1 MRFAKVITL
10 FAIVSFTTISCS
22 DKNGHN
28 SVDQEPTLVLNKT
41 SLSLNQEETFTLTAE
56 IKYSKRPTIDS
67 FTWSSSNEDVARVSS
82 GKVTAIGVGTA
93 IITAKATFYDNY
105 SAQCEVTV
113 TREAGFDY
121 EIGKPDGKVIDDYYR
136 FYIPVKNTG
145 TMNICL
151 YRMTYQITNKYD
163 DELYDSFFSMS
174 SAPMIIAPGE
184 TGYFYD
190 TPYNGHGSFEGK
202 TSNDLVVIQH
212 PIIRKANDYKCERYQ
227 VSEPTIV
234 DSEYGFGSYI
244 EGSLT
249 NNSSARI
256 TKPAIALH
264 LFDQNNKFVYCLT
277 SSFQEGINPG
287 ETKEYSIS
295 LPNYGGDRID
305 KSEIA
310 RIKAIAYDNVEFT
323 IDN

>member
-1 MRFAKVITL
+1 MRFIKVLTL
-10 FAIVSFTTISCS
+10 CAIVSFSTVSCGE
-22 DKNGHN
+22 KNN
-28 SVDQEPTLVLNKT
+28 SSINHEPTLVLNKT
-41 SLSLNQEETFTLTAE
+41 SISLNQEETFTLTAR
-56 IKYSKRPTIDS
+56 IKNAKRPTLDS
-67 FTWSSSNEDVARVSS
+67 FTWASSNEDVATVIS

-93 IITAKATFYDNY
+93 IITCEASFYDDY
-105 SAQCEVTV
+105 FAQCEVTV

-121 EIGKPDGKVIDDYYR
+121 EIGKADGKIIDDYYR

-151 YRMTYQITNKYD
+151 YRMTYQITNKYG
-163 DELYDSFFSMS
+163 DELYNSYFSMAA
-174 SAPMIIAPGE
+174 APNIIAPGE

-190 TPYNGHGSFEGK
+190 DPYNGYGSFKGK

-212 PIIRKANDYKCERYQ
+212 PIIRKAKDYKCERYQ
-227 VSEPTIV
+227 VSEPKIV

-244 EGSLT
+244 EGTLT
-249 NNSSARI
+249 NNSSTRI
-256 TKPAIALH
+256 TKPIIALH
-264 LFDQNNKFVYCLT
+264 LFDSRNKFLYCYAR
-277 SSFQEGINPG
+277 SFQEGINPG

-295 LPNYGGDRID
+295 LSTYGGDQVD

-310 RIKAIAYDNVEFT
+310 RIKAIAYDNVEFV